1 MVGLSSFR
9 RTRIAHAQNRWYDD
23 YYSHDNDVP
32 RRPWD
37 LVRDD
42 EDVERGTAEEHHYFD
57 QRSDTK
63 EKHDRSS
70 GEQNSF
76 LPPRSPADSS
86 KVSSVRRRRRRRRP
100 RGGGGRL
107 LQPVSL
113 VGATTKHR
121 CRPSVR
127 PPARPSD
134 LIVPAAGME
143 AGSASGDRSVRSPRS
158 RRTGV
163 CAATRDGA
171 CRGVCHPLRPRSLR
185 PLLSLPSPSFNNCGR
200 SCPTLNRPPSASVHL
215 SQRAGRRE
223 CRGGR
228 GSEGTTGD
236 RDRQVTYGV
245 KCIRAATAGRRPVAA
260 GSRGESRSNKPA
272 FSAAGNVASKAARL
286 LARRS
291 PRISSISSAQC
302 VRGANWRS
310 E

>member
-1 MVGLSSFR
+1 M
-9 RTRIAHAQNRWYDD
+9 
-23 YYSHDNDVP
+23 
-32 RRPWD
+32 
-37 LVRDD
+37 
-42 EDVERGTAEEHHYFD
+42 
-57 QRSDTK
+57 
-63 EKHDRSS
+63 
-70 GEQNSF
+70 
-76 LPPRSPADSS
+76 
-86 KVSSVRRRRRRRRP
+86 
-100 RGGGGRL
+100 
-107 LQPVSL
+107 LQPVSP

-127 PPARPSD
+127 PPALPTSLCRLPGGRR
-134 LIVPAAGME
+134 AAHRAIGLF
-143 AGSASGDRSVRSPRS
+143 A
-158 RRTGV
+158 RRAGV

-171 CRGVCHPLRPRSLR
+171 CRGVCHPLQPRSPR

-245 KCIRAATAGRRPVAA
+245 KCIRAATAGRRPRPVAA
-260 GSRGESRSNKPA
+260 GSREGTRGESRSNKPA

-286 LARRS
+286 LARSALASHQQYFVCSVCSRRELAIRVS
-291 PRISSISSAQC
+291 YTTRRQGGENIRRLPSRASS
-302 VRGANWRS
+302 GS